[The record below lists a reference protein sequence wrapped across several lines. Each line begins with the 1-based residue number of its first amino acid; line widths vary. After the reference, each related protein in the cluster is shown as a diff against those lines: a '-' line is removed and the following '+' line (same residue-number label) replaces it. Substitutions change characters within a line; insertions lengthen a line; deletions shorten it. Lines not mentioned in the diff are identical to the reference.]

1 VRALREP
8 HVAIVPAKSRVIRLL
23 STRERKYDDV
33 SYSNGVL
40 ASVTTRNKEEEMPV
54 QKYVIE
60 LMGQST
66 KGERFDLLP
75 KPLKV

>member
-1 VRALREP
+1 MFLGLSDSLLGDCWDPRTFSTRKWTALG
-8 HVAIVPAKSRVIRLL
+8 L

-66 KGERFDLLP
+66 
-75 KPLKV
+75 